1 MAHENESDKA
11 NEIERERG
19 GMGENGRYKERK
31 EEIEIERERAGNGM
45 IIIK

>member
-11 NEIERERG
+11 NRVERER
-19 GMGENGRYKERK
+19 MEEKVRYKKRK
-31 EEIEIERERAGNGM
+31 EERERKRERAGNGM